1 MSVTFSDPRNN
12 SRLYTYLLTDTNG
25 NYTYPNPDLSLQS
38 IQKAY
43 NVLYADINGFNN
55 ATTTADL
62 DKYALNILTDL
73 KGIVNFITL
82 CSDNKNTQ
90 SEKCK
95 SSMCAYIQETQL
107 VYIFFLTILTS
118 ITQTETKKSYDFLSF
133 FGQNYLAT
141 LVTNN
146 SNNLQ
151 LGTDNTYKLCGG
163 PTIYPV
169 SDDPKMKAAYDALT
183 ARQNAKLETVQNSNT
198 LYNLMYG
205 AVALLA
211 VVIILYIV
219 KIVFFSDS
227 SNNTKK
233 IGGMLRPGIPSYVRL
248 V

>member
-12 SRLYTYLLTDTNG
+12 SKLLTYLLTDNNG
-25 NYTYPNPDLSLQS
+25 NYTYSNPDLSLQS
-38 IQKAY
+38 IQKAF
-43 NVLYADINGFNN
+43 NVLYTDINGFNN
-55 ATTTADL
+55 ATATADS
-62 DKYALNILTDL
+62 DKYALNILGDL
-73 KGIVNFITL
+73 QGIVAFITQ
-82 CSDNKNTQ
+82 CSDNKNPQ
-90 SEKCK
+90 SDKCILP
-95 SSMCAYIQETQL
+95 MCKYVQEIQLIYI
-107 VYIFFLTILTS
+107 YFLTILTS

-183 ARQNAKLETVQNSNT
+183 ARQNAKLQTVQNSNN

-205 AVALLA
+205 AIALLA
-211 VVIILYIV
+211 IVIILYIV
-219 KIVFFSDS
+219 KIVFFSGS
-227 SNNTKK
+227 TKTKK
-233 IGGMLRPGIPSYVRL
+233 IGGMLRPGIPNYVRL